1 VHHTVAATL
10 SARSRE
16 RAFLKRLGE
25 FPDLRTVMKNGESR
39 AALHADAPT
48 LSPFFIPDVRC
59 LSCRNRQHDAGRKER
74 DMSIEQ
80 PGTFQGTHN
89 SEKFHTISVDV
100 GDTPIIFEVGRLAK
114 QAAGA
119 VWVRWGDSALLST
132 VCLSTLRMELDF
144 FPLTVEYIE
153 KTYATGKIPGGF
165 FKREAQPRGQEIL
178 NARLTDRSIRP
189 LFPAGYKNDTQVIN
203 TVMSHDED
211 HETDVLAL
219 CASSM
224 AIHVSE
230 IPYAEES
237 GPIAGVRVCRVNGK
251 LIAYPTVSQRAV
263 SDIDLIVTV
272 SKDAIVMVEGGA
284 AEASEDDIVDA
295 LFFAHAAG
303 QKVIDAIHEMRKVM
317 GKEKIAFVRP
327 QPNQELV
334 DMVRSLAKEKG
345 LAEAIF
351 VPVKK
356 ARYAAIDKIK
366 EETIAAIKTK
376 LGDEAFAA
384 VKKELSGYFS
394 AYKAEVVR
402 QRVTTEQR
410 RIDGRK
416 PADIRPI
423 CVETSVLARTHGSA
437 CFTRGETQAICS
449 VTLGSS
455 DDEQKI
461 DGLLGV
467 TYRRF
472 MLHYN
477 FPPFCTGEA
486 KPLRG
491 QSRREIGH
499 GALAERAVKGV
510 APNEAD
516 FPYTIRVVS
525 EVTESN
531 GSSSMASVCGSSL
544 ALMDAGVPIT
554 APVAGIA
561 MGLVKEGDKFAI
573 LSDILGDEDALGD
586 MDFKVCGTA
595 KGVNAI
601 QMDIKIAGLSRDI
614 MKAALDQARDGR
626 LHILKEMT
634 KALDKPRTE
643 MSRFAPVITSIR
655 INPDKIRDI
664 IGPGGKTIRDIVAR
678 TGAKIDVEDDGTVK
692 IFAIGKDSGDRA
704 KAIIDD
710 LTREPEVNR
719 IYKGLVRK
727 VVDFGAFVEI
737 FPGTD
742 GLIHISELS
751 DKRVASV
758 SDVVQE
764 GDEVNVK
771 VLSIDRDGKIRLSR
785 RQAQGHEAGAVVVN
799 TD

>member
-1 VHHTVAATL
+1 
-10 SARSRE
+10 
-16 RAFLKRLGE
+16 
-25 FPDLRTVMKNGESR
+25 
-39 AALHADAPT
+39 
-48 LSPFFIPDVRC
+48 
-59 LSCRNRQHDAGRKER
+59 
-74 DMSIEQ
+74 MSQEQ
-80 PGTFQGTHN
+80 PGTIQGNHN
-89 SEKFHTISVDV
+89 SEKFHSISVNV
-100 GDTPIIFEVGRLAK
+100 GDVPMIFEVGRIAK

-119 VWVRWGDSALLST
+119 VFVRWGDSALLST
-132 VCLSTLRMELDF
+132 VCVAQPREGLDF

-165 FKREAQPRGQEIL
+165 FKREARPRDQEIL

-189 LFPAGYKNDTQVIN
+189 LFPDGYKNDVQVIS

-211 HETDVLAL
+211 HETDVMAL
-219 CASSM
+219 CGASM
-224 AIHVSE
+224 AVHISE
-230 IPYAEES
+230 IPFAEES
-237 GPIAGVRVCRVNGK
+237 GPIAGVRVGRVNGK
-251 LIAYPTVSQRAV
+251 LIAYPTVAQRQL
-263 SDIDLIVTV
+263 SDIDMIVTV

-284 AEASEDDIVDA
+284 DEVSEKDLIDA
-295 LFFAHAAG
+295 LFFAHEAG
-303 QKVIDAIHEMRKVM
+303 QKVIDAIHEMRKVV
-317 GKEKIAFVRP
+317 GKKKTPFESPKPKA
-327 QPNQELV
+327 ELV
-334 DMVRSLAKEKG
+334 DMVRAAAKERG
-345 LAEAIF
+345 LANALF
-351 VPVKK
+351 LTSKK
-356 ARYAAIDKIK
+356 ERYATIDKVK
-366 EETIAAIKTK
+366 EETMAVLKQK
-376 LGDEAFAA
+376 LGDDAYAA
-384 VKKELSGYFS
+384 AKKELSGYFS
-394 AYKAEVVR
+394 DYKADIVR
-402 QRVTTEQR
+402 QRVTTEQK

-423 CVETSVLARTHGSA
+423 CCETNVLARTHGSA
-437 CFTRGETQAICS
+437 VFTRGETQAICS

-467 TYRRF
+467 TFRRF

-477 FPPFCTGEA
+477 FPPFSTGEA

-499 GALAERAVKGV
+499 GALAERAVKGT
-510 APNEAD
+510 APSDAD
-516 FPYTIRVVS
+516 FPYTVRVVS

-531 GSSSMASVCGSSL
+531 GSSSMASVCGGSL
-544 ALMDAGVPIT
+544 ALMDAGVPVKS
-554 APVAGIA
+554 AVAGIA
-561 MGLVKEGDKFAI
+561 MGLIKEGDKFAI
-573 LSDILGDEDALGD
+573 LSDILGDEDHLGD

-601 QMDIKIAGLSRDI
+601 QMDIKIAGLSREI
-614 MKAALDQARDGR
+614 MTQALDQARAGR
-626 LHILKEMT
+626 LHILGEMA
-634 KALDKPRTE
+634 KAISTPRTE

-785 RQAQGHEAGAVVVN
+785 RQAQGHEPGAIVVN
-799 TD
+799 KD